1 MKEIAQGCCA
11 SWEMSGNGKDII
23 SHTRNFASQTFYLQ
37 NWAQEA
43 KDKGRECLICVCIC
57 ICKKNQGL
65 SETVVKD
72 VQDARR
78 VFLTEL
84 RTLRN
89 VRRGRKRRTTDAKE
103 RTLRVVTIFRD
114 VMMKKAELQERE
126 EGGRLTN
133 RFEIWLGMML
143 FVIGL

>member
-1 MKEIAQGCCA
+1 MARTLFPTQGTLHPKH
-11 SWEMSGNGKDII
+11 S
-23 SHTRNFASQTFYLQ
+23 TFKIGHKK
-37 NWAQEA
+37 A
-43 KDKGRECLICVCIC
+43 KDVGKECLMCVCIC

-89 VRRGRKRRTTDAKE
+89 VRRGKKKDNRRKRADFAWRNNISRRDDEESRTSGK
-103 RTLRVVTIFRD
+103 RGRR
-114 VMMKKAELQERE
+114 KADES
-126 EGGRLTN
+126 
-133 RFEIWLGMML
+133 
-143 FVIGL
+143 V

>member
-1 MKEIAQGCCA
+1 MARTLFPTQGTLHPKH
-11 SWEMSGNGKDII
+11 S
-23 SHTRNFASQTFYLQ
+23 TFKIGHKK
-37 NWAQEA
+37 A
-43 KDKGRECLICVCIC
+43 KDVGKECLFC

-89 VRRGRKRRTTDAKE
+89 VRRGKKKDKRRKRADFACRNNISRRDDEESRTSGT
-103 RTLRVVTIFRD
+103 R
-114 VMMKKAELQERE
+114 
-126 EGGRLTN
+126 GGGLTN
-133 RFEIWLGMML
+133 RFEIWFSLML
-143 FVIGL
+143 LVIGL

>member
-1 MKEIAQGCCA
+1 MARTLFPTQETLHPKH
-11 SWEMSGNGKDII
+11 S
-23 SHTRNFASQTFYLQ
+23 TFKIGHKK
-37 NWAQEA
+37 A
-43 KDKGRECLICVCIC
+43 KDVGKECLIC

-89 VRRGRKRRTTDAKE
+89 VRRGKKKDKRRKRADFACRNNFSRRDDEESRTSGT
-103 RTLRVVTIFRD
+103 R
-114 VMMKKAELQERE
+114 
-126 EGGRLTN
+126 GGGQTN
-133 RFEIWLGMML
+133 GLEIWFSLVL
-143 FVIGL
+143 LVIGL

>member
-1 MKEIAQGCCA
+1 MYYFMHFFIP
-11 SWEMSGNGKDII
+11 
-23 SHTRNFASQTFYLQ
+23 
-37 NWAQEA
+37 
-43 KDKGRECLICVCIC
+43 
-57 ICKKNQGL
+57 ICKKIRWV

-103 RTLRVVTIFRD
+103 RILRVVTIFRD
-114 VMMKKAELQERE
+114 VMMKKAELQERDE
-126 EGGRLTN
+126 EWN
-133 RFEIWLGMML
+133 DEW
-143 FVIGL
+143 V

>member
-1 MKEIAQGCCA
+1 MARTLFPTQGTLHPKH
-11 SWEMSGNGKDII
+11 S
-23 SHTRNFASQTFYLQ
+23 TFKIGHKK
-37 NWAQEA
+37 A
-43 KDKGRECLICVCIC
+43 KDVGKECLIC

-89 VRRGRKRRTTDAKE
+89 VRRGRKRRTTGAKE
-103 RTLRVVTIFRD
+103 RTLRVVTIFRV
-114 VMMKKAELQERE
+114 VMMKKAEFQERE
-126 EGGRLTN
+126 EQGRQM
-133 RFEIWLGMML
+133 GSKS
-143 FVIGL
+143 GLA

>member
-1 MKEIAQGCCA
+1 
-11 SWEMSGNGKDII
+11 MSTLCLYSYLQEKSGLSETVVNDVKDVRRVFLTFFLMVF
-23 SHTRNFASQTFYLQ
+23 SFYLYMYYFMHFF
-37 NWAQEA
+37 
-43 KDKGRECLICVCIC
+43 IP
-57 ICKKNQGL
+57 ICKKIRWV

-89 VRRGRKRRTTDAKE
+89 VRRGKKKDNRRKRADFACRNNISRHDDEESRTSGKRGE
-103 RTLRVVTIFRD
+103 
-114 VMMKKAELQERE
+114 
-126 EGGRLTN
+126 RLTN
-133 RFEIWLGMML
+133 GFEIWFSLML

>member
-1 MKEIAQGCCA
+1 MRMCG
-11 SWEMSGNGKDII
+11 S
-23 SHTRNFASQTFYLQ
+23 F
-37 NWAQEA
+37 
-43 KDKGRECLICVCIC
+43 CVFIR

-89 VRRGRKRRTTDAKE
+89 VRRGKKKDKRRKRADFACRNNFSRRDDEESRTSGTRGE
-103 RTLRVVTIFRD
+103 
-114 VMMKKAELQERE
+114 
-126 EGGRLTN
+126 RLTN
-133 RFEIWLGMML
+133 GFEIWFSLML

>member
-1 MKEIAQGCCA
+1 MARTLFPTQGTLHPKH
-11 SWEMSGNGKDII
+11 S
-23 SHTRNFASQTFYLQ
+23 TFKIGH
-37 NWAQEA
+37 EKA
-43 KDKGRECLICVCIC
+43 KDVGKECLMCVCIC
-57 ICKKNQGL
+57 ICKKNRGL

-103 RTLRVVTIFRD
+103 RTLRVVTIFR
-114 VMMKKAELQERE
+114 VLMMKKAKIQARKE
-126 EGGRLTN
+126 EG
-133 RFEIWLGMML
+133 
-143 FVIGL
+143 

>member
-1 MKEIAQGCCA
+1 MARTLFPTQG
-11 SWEMSGNGKDII
+11 SLHPKHS
-23 SHTRNFASQTFYLQ
+23 TFKIGHKK
-37 NWAQEA
+37 A
-43 KDKGRECLICVCIC
+43 KDVGKECLICVFIR

-89 VRRGRKRRTTDAKE
+89 VRRGRKRRTTVAKE
-103 RTLRVVTIFRD
+103 RTLRVVTIFR
-114 VMMKKAELQERE
+114 VLMMKKAKIQARKE
-126 EGGRLTN
+126 EG
-133 RFEIWLGMML
+133 
-143 FVIGL
+143 

>member
-1 MKEIAQGCCA
+1 MARTLFPTQGTLHPKH
-11 SWEMSGNGKDII
+11 S
-23 SHTRNFASQTFYLQ
+23 TFKIGHKK
-37 NWAQEA
+37 A
-43 KDKGRECLICVCIC
+43 KDVGKECLIC

-89 VRRGRKRRTTDAKE
+89 VRRGKKKDKRRKRADFACRNNISRRDDEESRTSGKRGE
-103 RTLRVVTIFRD
+103 
-114 VMMKKAELQERE
+114 
-126 EGGRLTN
+126 RLTN
-133 RFEIWLGMML
+133 GFEIWFSLML

>member
-1 MKEIAQGCCA
+1 MARTLFPTQGTLHPKH
-11 SWEMSGNGKDII
+11 S
-23 SHTRNFASQTFYLQ
+23 TFKIGHKK
-37 NWAQEA
+37 A
-43 KDKGRECLICVCIC
+43 KDVGKECLIC

-89 VRRGRKRRTTDAKE
+89 VRRGKKKDNRRKRADFACRNNISRRDDEESRTSGK
-103 RTLRVVTIFRD
+103 R
-114 VMMKKAELQERE
+114 
-126 EGGRLTN
+126 GRGLTN
-133 RFEIWLGMML
+133 GFEIWFSLML

>member
-1 MKEIAQGCCA
+1 MARTLFPTQGTLHPKH
-11 SWEMSGNGKDII
+11 S
-23 SHTRNFASQTFYLQ
+23 TFKIGHKK
-37 NWAQEA
+37 A
-43 KDKGRECLICVCIC
+43 KDVGKECLIC